1 MSTTAGS
8 GRTREPGEIFRKPL
22 LDAAS
27 LTDSGFVLKAEIEA
41 TIDKVSLCA
50 ADEFPYCVN
59 MRSTTDPFDVAFPP
73 TVFLLGSDVRLATID
88 CVDDGEVALKV
99 ANNNSAIA
107 VGDPLV
113 VAAAGGGK
121 IDKYTPLTFGNTTA
135 VNQAANIATRFTDL
149 GKIVGYA
156 QEAVVVGGGGLPG
169 QDKCRTRLTIKMVP
183 VIA

>member
-1 MSTTAGS
+1 MSTTNGS
-8 GRTREPGEIFRKPL
+8 GRIREPGEIFRKPL
-22 LDAAS
+22 LNTES
-27 LTDSGFVLKAEIEA
+27 LNDSGYVLKAEVES
-41 TIDKVSLCA
+41 TIDKVSKCA
-50 ADEFPYCVN
+50 AAEFPYCVN
-59 MRSTTDPFDVAFPP
+59 MRSSTDPFDVAFPP
-73 TVFLLGSDVRLATID
+73 TTFLLGSDDRLATID

-99 ANNNSAIA
+99 AANNGAIA

-121 IDKYTPLTFGNTTA
+121 IDKYTPTVIGATDTI
-135 VNQAANIATRFTDL
+135 NQATNLIARFSEL

-156 QEAVVVGGGGLPG
+156 QEAVIAGGGGNPG